1 MCIGNTTTPQA
12 TSNIYWRRPEEW
24 TAPGESEAPM
34 DIASATPAKKSALK
48 APTKTAQSSKTTG
61 GTY

>member
-1 MCIGNTTTPQA
+1 MCIGNTTTPTA
-12 TSNIYWRRPEEW
+12 TSNVYWRRPEEW